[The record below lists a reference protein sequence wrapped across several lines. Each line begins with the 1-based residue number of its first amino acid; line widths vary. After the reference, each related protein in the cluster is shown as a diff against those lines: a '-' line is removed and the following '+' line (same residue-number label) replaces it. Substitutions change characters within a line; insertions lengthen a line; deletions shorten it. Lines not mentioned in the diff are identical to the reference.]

1 MEEQDDIR
9 TNFLGTGWSFP
20 PTFIRAS
27 RGVKMTSGEED
38 IDRSLEILLSTS
50 LGERVMLPEY
60 GANMEELLFEPIDT
74 GLQTLIFDRLTTA
87 ILYYEPR
94 IEVEEIIL
102 DTSQVLEGTLLIK
115 IDYRVRATNSR
126 FNFVYPFYLTEGSE
140 IKIPK

>member
-1 MEEQDDIR
+1 MNEQDDIR

-74 GLQTLIFDRLTTA
+74 GLQTLIFDRLN
-87 ILYYEPR
+87 
-94 IEVEEIIL
+94 
-102 DTSQVLEGTLLIK
+102 LI
-115 IDYRVRATNSR
+115 T
-126 FNFVYPFYLTEGSE
+126 
-140 IKIPK
+140 

>member
-1 MEEQDDIR
+1 
-9 TNFLGTGWSFP
+9 
-20 PTFIRAS
+20 
-27 RGVKMTSGEED
+27 MTSGEED

-50 LGERVMLPEY
+50 LRERVMLPEY

-74 GLQTLIFDRLTTA
+74 GLQTLIFDRLNTA

-94 IEVEEIIL
+94 IEVEEIVL

-115 IDYRVRATNSR
+115 IDYRVRSTNSR

-140 IKIPK
+140 IKLP